1 MAQQRTADDMD
12 TLRLAPRTP
21 AARRSRLR
29 AGIGLAALVLFAAG
43 GAAAAPKPAPA
54 HLHAIRGVSAPSA
67 ARGLCSQYAWA
78 CARGA
83 LRSGAAGDALAL
95 ASAVNRAVNRDV
107 RQVSDRIQY
116 GREDIWELPTARGGD
131 CEDFVL
137 EKKRRLLEAGLPGSA
152 LLIATVLDRQRQG
165 HAGLV
170 LRTRSGDYVLDNLGN
185 QVVPWYR
192 TGYSFLRMQNPA
204 APQKW
209 DAIAAG
215 GIFSVTASIG
225 GS

>member
-1 MAQQRTADDMD
+1 MD
-12 TLRLAPRTP
+12 TLRLASRTP
-21 AARRSRLR
+21 AIWRPRLR
-29 AGIGLAALVLFAAG
+29 AGIGLAALFLLAAATA
-43 GAAAAPKPAPA
+43 AAAAPKPVPA
-54 HLHAIRGVSAPSA
+54 QLVAIRGVAAPSA
-67 ARGLCSQYAWA
+67 ARDLCGRYPWA

-83 LRSGAAGDALAL
+83 APTGMTGDALAL
-95 ASAVNRAVNRDV
+95 ARTVNLAVNRQV
-107 RQVSDRIQY
+107 RQVSDRSQY
-116 GREDIWELPTARGGD
+116 GREDIWGLPTARGGD

-137 EKKRRLLEAGLPGSA
+137 EKKRRLIEAGLPGSA
-152 LLIATVLDRQRQG
+152 LLIATVLDRRRQG
-165 HAGLV
+165 HAVLV

-215 GIFSVTASIG
+215 GIFSVTASIDG
-225 GS
+225 N